1 MIEAY
6 IVKSLNIK
14 LLLRSNSIRLYSI
27 VLNYLYKSLI
37 IRNCNIVV
45 LIGVTA
51 KGYIVLVQQVVHI
64 KD

>member
-1 MIEAY
+1 MIKAY

-14 LLLRSNSIRLYSI
+14 LLLRSNPIGLYSI

-37 IRNCNIVV
+37 IGSCNIIV
-45 LIGVTA
+45 LIGVTI
-51 KGYIVLVQQVVHI
+51 KGHAVLVQQAVRV